1 MTASL
6 AAHRPPICLAAS
18 CARCS
23 SHWCTCGEIATSP
36 AAEPP
41 GANRRNVAEG
51 PRNRRQKS
59 RCSEG
64 NKVLSK
70 NLNKSACDDEI
81 AVVVVVVVVLF

>member
-6 AAHRPPICLAAS
+6 AAHLPPICLAAS

-23 SHWCTCGEIATSP
+23 SHWCTCGETTTSP
-36 AAEPP
+36 APAEPP
-41 GANRRNVAEG
+41 GANRRNVADG

-70 NLNKSACDDEI
+70 NLNKSACDDGS
-81 AVVVVVVVVLF
+81 AVVVVVLF